1 MRSRVGAAF
10 STAREQK
17 RATLVGYL
25 PAGFPSLDG
34 GIATM
39 RAMVAGGADVIEVG
53 FPYSDPVMD
62 GPTIQRASE
71 LALRG
76 GTRTDDVLRTVEAV
90 AQTGVPVLVMT
101 YWNPV
106 EHFGV
111 DRFAAALAAAG
122 GSGLITPDL
131 IPDEAQPW
139 LDASD
144 AHSLDRVFLVSPSS
158 TDLRIR
164 AAATASRGFL
174 YATSV
179 MGVTGARAQTSTQA
193 PGLVA
198 RARTLTDVP
207 IGVGLG
213 VSDGRQ
219 AAEVASYADGVIVGS
234 AFVRCVLDAPDERGA
249 AAAVAELAADLA
261 DGVRR
266 PRPH

>member
-1 MRSRVGAAF
+1 M
-10 STAREQK
+10 ARRE
-17 RATLVGYL
+17 R
-25 PAGFPSLDG
+25 
-34 GIATM
+34 
-39 RAMVAGGADVIEVG
+39 R
-53 FPYSDPVMD
+53 
-62 GPTIQRASE
+62 
-71 LALRG
+71 
-76 GTRTDDVLRTVEAV
+76 
-90 AQTGVPVLVMT
+90 
-101 YWNPV
+101 
-106 EHFGV
+106 
-111 DRFAAALAAAG
+111 ALARP
-122 GSGLITPDL
+122 SVPRVH
-131 IPDEAQPW
+131 E
-139 LDASD
+139 LD
-144 AHSLDRVFLVSPSS
+144 
-158 TDLRIR
+158 DLRIR